1 MKETTEA
8 STHRKLIRPS
18 LTEVRE
24 QQKRMQ
30 EEQQKLLE
38 QRMQERRQQ
47 QQRPPEPRQQEP
59 RQQEVRQQES
69 REPRQ
74 QESREPRQQ
83 ESRHQEP
90 RSQERRQGDHRQQ
103 DNRRGEHRSHDKR
116 RPEGR
121 PPDKRPQPEAK
132 PKRSVPPDQ
141 TNAEN
146 FYYVKQMQ
154 NRTPI
159 AVILRDGEE
168 LRGPPIAGP
177 GLDRYPSRPL
187 LPARR
192 RLLGCGSKLLGNKS
206 RPPPIERCPPRGLCG
221 RNLLRE
227 PLDLP
232 TPEIPALEPR
242 LGNREQCRSRV
253 LVAFDHKP
261 LVENLL

>member
-1 MKETTEA
+1 MAAGERFPKKETTEA

-18 LTEVRE
+18 LTEVGG
-24 QQKRMQ
+24 QQKRLQ

-59 RQQEVRQQES
+59 RQQE
-69 REPRQ
+69 
-74 QESREPRQQ
+74 PRQQ
-83 ESRHQEP
+83 ESRHQESRP
-90 RSQERRQGDHRQQ
+90 QERRQGDHRQQ

-168 LRGPPIAGP
+168 LRGYIEWYDRHSIKLNRSGEPNVMVYKTNIKYIYKLNDKPQAGASADGEGAEKP
-177 GLDRYPSRPL
+177 EGEATEA
-187 LPARR
+187 PAAET
-192 RLLGCGSKLLGNKS
+192 KPKS
-206 RPPPIERCPPRGLCG
+206 DGAE
-221 RNLLRE
+221 E
-227 PLDLP
+227 A
-232 TPEIPALEPR
+232 EE
-242 LGNREQCRSRV
+242 E
-253 LVAFDHKP
+253 
-261 LVENLL
+261 